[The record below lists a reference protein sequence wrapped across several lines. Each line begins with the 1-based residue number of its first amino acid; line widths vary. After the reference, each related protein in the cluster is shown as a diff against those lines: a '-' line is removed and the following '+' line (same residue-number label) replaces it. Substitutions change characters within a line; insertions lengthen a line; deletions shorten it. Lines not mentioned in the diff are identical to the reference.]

1 MEEIKIVEL
10 QEKKKELK
18 KNLEEAK
25 NLRDILNKK
34 LGELRNK
41 NKVLKDELIK
51 KKKEASIHKKMRDE
65 INKEVAKAKKRREE
79 LNKQYLEARDKLAE
93 LQKKFFSD
101 GLSLDALYKKRDALE
116 FKQMT
121 RALKREEEEKL
132 IEKLAS
138 VNKEIIERENILK
151 NNQEFKKYL
160 ELEKELKDK
169 SDEEHE
175 RVREL
180 AARAQAEHEKMLE
193 RLHEAREIL
202 NEIKKIEEEY
212 IITKINADK
221 SHNEFAR
228 YLNSIKEI
236 ERMIEG
242 KKEGEKG
249 RKIDKEK
256 DVLMKKAEEL
266 YDKFKKGEKLS
277 TEDLLLL
284 QKVGLI

>member
-1 MEEIKIVEL
+1 MEELKIAEL
-10 QEKKKELK
+10 EDRKKELK
-18 KNLEEAK
+18 KKMEEAK

-34 LGELRNK
+34 LSELRKK
-41 NKVLKDELIK
+41 NNELKDELK
-51 KKKEASIHKKMRDE
+51 RKKKEASLHKKMRDE
-65 INKEVAKAKKRREE
+65 INKEVAMAKKRREE
-79 LNKQYLEARDKLAE
+79 LNKQYGEIRDKLGE

-101 GLSLDALYKKRDALE
+101 GVSLDVLYKKRDALE

-121 RALKREEEEKL
+121 RALKRKEEEEL

-138 VNKEIIERENILK
+138 INKEIMERENALR

-160 ELEKELKDK
+160 EMEKELKEESDK
-169 SDEEHE
+169 EHE

-180 AARAQAEHEKMLE
+180 AGRAQAEHEKMLQC
-193 RLHEAREIL
+193 LSEAREIL

-221 SHNEFAR
+221 AHNEFLN
-228 YLNSIKEI
+228 YLNSIKGI
-236 ERMIEG
+236 EKMIEG
-242 KKEGEKG
+242 KEEKEKG
-249 RKIDKEK
+249 KKIEKEK
-256 DVLMKKAEEL
+256 DVLIKKAEEL

-284 QKVGLI
+284 QRVGLI